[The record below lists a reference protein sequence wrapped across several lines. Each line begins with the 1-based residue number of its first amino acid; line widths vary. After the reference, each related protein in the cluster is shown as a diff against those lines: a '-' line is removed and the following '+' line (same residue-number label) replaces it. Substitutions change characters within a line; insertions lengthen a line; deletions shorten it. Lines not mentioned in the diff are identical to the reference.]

1 MSDSCRL
8 HLKQSFLEL
17 AEWSK
22 RLTSASANFC
32 QVSPESNRCFS
43 ATAIGAGLQD
53 HRYSRQIHGT
63 KSPRG
68 VWYQDHPR
76 SLLEKPMNAAI
87 SWENMGKCWENTRIN
102 QWIWGLPD
110 LSLRP
115 TLCIVYCF
123 AIVYLKWRTTKDTL
137 TYIPMPHCWCCPVG
151 AAPLVLCCFENAP
164 EFLCA
169 VAKMPPVCI
178 TAVCALGF
186 STGGLQ
192 PNLPKFWVSFRLKY
206 ALDGGKRRGANI
218 GVRAEQ
224 RTERPPRNAP
234 SLQHLTTLATPCPLL
249 EDLNW
254 RLRPKNRGSR
264 GKC

>member
-1 MSDSCRL
+1 
-8 HLKQSFLEL
+8 
-17 AEWSK
+17 
-22 RLTSASANFC
+22 
-32 QVSPESNRCFS
+32 
-43 ATAIGAGLQD
+43 
-53 HRYSRQIHGT
+53 
-63 KSPRG
+63 
-68 VWYQDHPR
+68 
-76 SLLEKPMNAAI
+76 LEKPMNVAI

-178 TAVCALGF
+178 TAAA
-186 STGGLQ
+186 
-192 PNLPKFWVSFRLKY
+192 KFTKVLSFLSVEVRSGRWEEKRCKY
-206 ALDGGKRRGANI
+206 WS
-218 GVRAEQ
+218 Q
-224 RTERPPRNAP
+224 SRTAHRTTPRSVP